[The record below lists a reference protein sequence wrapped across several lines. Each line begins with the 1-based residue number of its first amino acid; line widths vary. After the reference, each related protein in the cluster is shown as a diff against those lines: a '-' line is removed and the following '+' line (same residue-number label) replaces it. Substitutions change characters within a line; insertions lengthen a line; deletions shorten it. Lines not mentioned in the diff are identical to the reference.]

1 MILPDWP
8 DPFAL
13 SCFHRMSSLLRI
25 CPPLLL
31 LIGYFQPCSLCC
43 LYFFTRFTFVRPGAP
58 EDAFTYSFHLAITG
72 SPVSLFSL
80 YKRLAF
86 SITYTMQPV
95 TVYIRCTFFSQRVT
109 ETLLSMYS
117 VKFSLPHQRFTCV
130 QLTYTYL
137 TANVQHLA
145 P

>member
-13 SCFHRMSSLLRI
+13 PCFHRTSALLRI

-31 LIGYFQPCSLCC
+31 LIGYFQPCSLSC

-58 EDAFTYSFHLAITG
+58 ADAFAYSFHLAITG

-80 YKRLAF
+80 YKCLAF

-95 TVYIRCTFFSQRVT
+95 TVYSYCTFSQRVT
-109 ETLLSMYS
+109 ETLILMYS

-137 TANVQHLA
+137 SANVQHPA